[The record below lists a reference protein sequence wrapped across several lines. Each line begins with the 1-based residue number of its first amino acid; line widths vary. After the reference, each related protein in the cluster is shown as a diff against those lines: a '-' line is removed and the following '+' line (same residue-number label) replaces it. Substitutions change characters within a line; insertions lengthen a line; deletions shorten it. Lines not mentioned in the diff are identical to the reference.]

1 MLSFTPMRMGWQIAG
16 YGVALA
22 LCALLLEWLD
32 LRHASRALSRETY
45 VLIVA
50 LLFAGIGIWVG
61 IRLTPAR
68 TEGPFE
74 PNEAAIRQL
83 GISPR
88 EREVLALLAA
98 GHSNKEIARLL
109 AISPNTVKT
118 HVAALIAKLE
128 ASRRTQAI
136 ERARSLAI
144 LP

>member
-1 MLSFTPMRMGWQIAG
+1 MQMGWQIAG

-22 LCALLLEWLD
+22 LTALLLEWLD
-32 LRHASRALSRETY
+32 IRAAARAMSQETY

-61 IRLTPAR
+61 KQLTTAQR
-68 TEGPFE
+68 AEPFE

-83 GISPR
+83 GISAR
-88 EREVLALLAA
+88 EREVLCLIAE

-118 HVAALIAKLE
+118 HVAALMAKLD